1 MGVHICYPSILE
13 AETGRSQ
20 VQRQP
25 ELHREPLFQSQQK
38 NKIQDLLEG
47 IFKCNTA
54 MRAKQDHLKM
64 IILIKITVSPS

>member
-25 ELHREPLFQSQQK
+25 ELHREPLFQSQK

-64 IILIKITVSPS
+64 IMIKITVSPS